1 MVLPQGKF
9 RIKLHGFLPFQSTV
23 SQRPLRQV
31 VACKEYETSLQP
43 WPTFVFVWK
52 LVCGLCQGCFGS
64 TSFLSVLARKTSLGP
79 CLVEFWVT
87 MASCLGA
94 KICTICGTTS
104 GPNLG
109 PKLVPPKW
117 SPINI
122 LIGDPFWGLV
132 LGPKF
137 SPQNW
142 PPGGDFL
149 GTEFGTK
156 TGPQNDA
163 VSGFLG
169 WAGLGYAGLGWA
181 GLGWV
186 GLCWAWLG

>member
-1 MVLPQGKF
+1 
-9 RIKLHGFLPFQSTV
+9 
-23 SQRPLRQV
+23 
-31 VACKEYETSLQP
+31 
-43 WPTFVFVWK
+43 
-52 LVCGLCQGCFGS
+52 
-64 TSFLSVLARKTSLGP
+64 
-79 CLVEFWVT
+79 
-87 MASCLGA
+87 MASCFGA
-94 KICTICGTTS
+94 KNEH
-104 GPNLG
+104 NLRDHFWT
-109 PKLVPPKW
+109 PKTGPPKW

-122 LIGDPFWGLV
+122 LIGDHFWGLV

-137 SPQNW
+137 GPQNW

-186 GLCWAWLG
+186 GLCWAWLS